1 MFSPNILSMA
11 GFGYFRNCVAFLFIL
26 VSVLFPSGQGYAA
39 EQVTVSR
46 IVLTG
51 SVNPASADYFSRAL
65 EQAHADGSVAL
76 LVELDTPG
84 GLVSSLRLMVQD
96 VLASKIPVI
105 VYVSPSGAQAASA
118 GALLMLS
125 AHVAAMSP
133 GTEIGAAHPAGM
145 GGGDK
150 DGDVMSKK
158 AASDLAAYA
167 RSLAELRGRN
177 PEWAEQAVRQ
187 SRASSAQE
195 AIRIGVI
202 DLIAATPS
210 MLLREIDGKRV
221 KVGGRELVLETAR
234 ARLSVIEPAFQEQA
248 LMRIADPNIAYIL
261 FLAGLVGL
269 YFELANPGAIFPGVA
284 GAVSLLLGL
293 YAMQMLPV
301 SITGALLLA
310 LGVLFLGLELFVTSG
325 GVLAIAGLIAL
336 FAGSLML
343 FGTPGSGTELSLFVF
358 LPVFVVFAVAA
369 GAIVRVVLSSSS
381 ARQLSG
387 QEGLLGESGRVVRQI
402 ERASAGKVFVHGE
415 LWEAVADEK
424 LPEGTSI
431 RVTGITGLQLQVTK
445 TEE

>member
-1 MFSPNILSMA
+1 MLISFSL
-11 GFGYFRNCVAFLFIL
+11 
-26 VSVLFPSGQGYAA
+26 LFPFRPGYAA
-39 EQVTVSR
+39 GKVTVSR
-46 IVLTG
+46 IVLSG
-51 SVNPASADYFSRAL
+51 SVNPASAQYFSRAL
-65 EQAHADGSVAL
+65 EQAHADGSAAL
-76 LVELDTPG
+76 LLELDTPG

-96 VLASKIPVI
+96 VMASKIPVI

-133 GTEIGAAHPAGM
+133 GTEIGAAHPVGM
-145 GGGDK
+145 GGGDTQS
-150 DGDVMSKK
+150 DVMSGK
-158 AASDLAAYA
+158 AASDLAAFA
-167 RSLAELRGRN
+167 RSLAEVRGRN
-177 PEWAEQAVRQ
+177 PEWAEQAVLR

-195 AIRIGVI
+195 ALRIGVI
-202 DLIAATPS
+202 DLIAVSPS
-210 MLLREIDGKRV
+210 MLLKEIDGKRV
-221 KVGGRELVLETAR
+221 KIGGRELALETAR
-234 ARLSVIEPAFQEQA
+234 ARLSVIEPTFQEQA

-261 FLAGLVGL
+261 FLAGLAGL

-301 SITGALLLA
+301 SITGVLLLL

-343 FGTPGSGTELSLFVF
+343 FVTPGSGTELSLFVF
-358 LPVFVVFAVAA
+358 LPVFLVFTVAAVA
-369 GAIVRVVLSSSS
+369 ILRVVLRSSS

-387 QEGLLGESGRVVRQI
+387 QEGLLGESGSVVRQI
-402 ERASAGKVFVHGE
+402 EGASAGKVFVHGE
-415 LWEAVADEK
+415 LWDAVAGEK
-424 LPEGTSI
+424 LPEGTPV
-431 RVTGITGLQLQVTK
+431 RVTGMKGLQLQVTK